1 MLHRTWPKAP
11 VPTSLTNSYL
21 ASHAEPLPSA
31 RARKMAAAITGVPGS
46 SLVEVA
52 VDGDD
57 RIDSSLGVANS
68 VGVER
73 RRIIGAARA
82 CTARN
87 CTGGSEG
94 RGAVR
99 P

>member
-1 MLHRTWPKAP
+1 

-21 ASHAEPLPSA
+21 ASQVELLPSA
-31 RARKMAAAITGVPGS
+31 RARKMAAAMTGVPGS
-46 SLVEVA
+46 SLVDV

-57 RIDSSLGVANS
+57 WIHSSLWVANS

-87 CTGGSEG
+87 CTGFNI
-94 RGAVR
+94 
-99 P
+99 